1 MKVMNKIVMILAGL
15 LLIAASALKAQEM
28 LSICVP
34 GWREHGI
41 WESWEFFLFQ
51 IPLEFSLGVWLV
63 SGLFR
68 KAAWLAGT
76 LAYLGFIFVTLYK
89 AMTGQA
95 SCGCFGQIH
104 VNPWITMSLI
114 DIPLF
119 LLLIINRPAKEYK
132 LLPPP
137 WPNTYYAIAIFM
149 PILAALSLTA
159 PALSAFRPGCIKP
172 DETKWVIANI
182 PPKPN
187 IKPAEPNAPPQKTV
201 EPDTAPPQK
210 TVEPNTATVSPS
222 IADPNPLLWPWLKYV
237 DSADSIQSGLV
248 VVFMYHHDCTICA
261 AMVPKYDAYYRKI
274 QAQGD
279 VKIAFLAIPPYGQS
293 GPVPA
298 DTPCLHGRL
307 VEKDGQKFAITS
319 PFLVVLLDGQVIKT
333 CPQGTAPEPQM
344 LLDSLFEQ
352 P

>member
-1 MKVMNKIVMILAGL
+1 MNKIVMILAGL

-51 IPLEFSLGVWLV
+51 IPLEFSLGVWLI

-89 AMTGQA
+89 AMTGQS

-104 VNPWITMSLI
+104 VNPWLTVSLI

-119 LLLIINRPAKEYK
+119 LLLAINRPAKECK

-137 WPNTYYAIAIFM
+137 WPNTYYAIAVFM

-159 PALSAFRPGCIKP
+159 PALSAFRPVCIKP
-172 DETKWVIANI
+172 EETQWIAGNLPAKPDIKPVEPNRI
-182 PPKPN
+182 PPQQP
-187 IKPAEPNAPPQKTV
+187 IEPNTAPHQKPI
-201 EPDTAPPQK
+201 EPDTATDAQPKPANDVK
-210 TVEPNTATVSPS
+210 
-222 IADPNPLLWPWLKYV
+222 LWPWLKYV
-237 DSADSIQSGLV
+237 DIAESIQSGLV

-261 AMVPKYDAYYRKI
+261 EMVPKYDAYYRKI

-279 VKIAFLAIPPYGQS
+279 VKIAFLAIPPYGQG

-298 DTPCLHGRL
+298 DTPCLHDKL

-333 CPQGTAPEPQM
+333 CPQGTAPEPET
-344 LLDSLFEQ
+344 LLDSLFE
-352 P
+352 